1 MKKPRQAKDAIKEAL
16 SKLQEITGLM
26 VRSYTVYPGKAGLSA
41 NITIKLK
48 GGATEGRKTETLRD
62 V

>member
-1 MKKPRQAKDAIKEAL
+1 MRKPAQKKDQIREAL
-16 SKLQEITGLM
+16 IKLQEITGLT

-48 GGATEGRKTETLRD
+48 EGANTEGRKS
-62 V
+62 